1 MESQKKGCVQEEIV
15 LCPESVGKEGKYV
28 HFRARGVLN
37 TAGLVRYVRTE
48 WKWKC
53 PK

>member
-15 LCPESVGKEGKYV
+15 LCPESVGKENTCTC
-28 HFRARGVLN
+28 RARGVLN
-37 TAGLVRYVRTE
+37 TGGLVRCVQTE
-48 WKWKC
+48 RKWKC